1 MAPVN
6 MMGHGSDWLEG
17 LGDKIDRLVASLERA
32 ALQLQHCTGDVCFG
46 LRSQPRKPRN
56 DLRKCNVISVHDFPG
71 GAFFWRF
78 RTCVQSCKTFK

>member
-1 MAPVN
+1 